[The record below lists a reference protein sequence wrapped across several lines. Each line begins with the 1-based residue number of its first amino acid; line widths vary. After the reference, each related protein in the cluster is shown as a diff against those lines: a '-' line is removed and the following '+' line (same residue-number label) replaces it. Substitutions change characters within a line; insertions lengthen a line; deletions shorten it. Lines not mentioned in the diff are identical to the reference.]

1 MAENRNGPPEF
12 EWPAELAE
20 YDEAVFGSKSRW
32 HLRRCYALPR
42 RMKRAKMDEIRL
54 SMGRDP
60 I

>member
-20 YDEAVFGSKSRW
+20 YDPAVFGSRERW
-32 HLRRCYALPR
+32 HLLRCYALPR
-42 RMKRAKMDEIRL
+42 RMKRDKLNEIRM

-60 I
+60 V